1 MRERGLKLVSIAAH
15 LAVAGVAP
23 RAGATY
29 VDLYYHGH
37 NQNMPQQLE
46 PAVLI
51 YLLLSFKDVLRK
63 IYNLFFRFVIN
74 IVLILIRF
82 LFLDSLLSG

>member
-1 MRERGLKLVSIAAH
+1 M
-15 LAVAGVAP
+15 
-23 RAGATY
+23 
-29 VDLYYHGH
+29 DLYYHGH
-37 NQNMPQQLE
+37 NPDISQQLE

-74 IVLILIRF
+74 IVLVLIRF
-82 LFLDSLLSG
+82 LFLDFYP